1 MDHNAHSGTYG
12 RAHGHAQDPACDRVH
27 DRARGRAQDPAR
39 DHDLRR
45 LVAGIAPDPGPGLTP
60 SAMELLDEIVSE
72 PLPAHG
78 RGNRF
83 RRAAGGAVRS
93 LRLRLA
99 AVVLPL
105 AAVLL
110 AVSWIVP
117 GAAGLGPDPASAA
130 LDIRRE
136 GGHYVVMV
144 RDLFADPA
152 TYQRELRQRG
162 LDVEVRIVPTAP
174 ASAGRALYVDGTRD
188 NSAIT
193 AIPASG
199 LCARLAGCPAGFRIP
214 VDFRGHAEVLIGRAA
229 RPGERYGLMEHI
241 DMEGRPFHCV
251 DFLNRTVAEVLPLL
265 REHGVRAEFTSYAA
279 HGARLTAPAGWYV
292 HEGIMVADGQALLL
306 VGPAPN
312 PRPRARDAYCPAA
325 AGSPSH
331 P

>member
-1 MDHNAHSGTYG
+1 MDHRAQDRAHGDTYG
-12 RAHGHAQDPACDRVH
+12 RAHGRAQDPAC
-27 DRARGRAQDPAR
+27 DRARGRAQDSAR
-39 DHDLRR
+39 DRDLRR
-45 LVAGIAPDPGPGLTP
+45 LVAGIAPGPGPGLTP
-60 SAMELLDEIVSE
+60 LAMELLEEIVSG
-72 PLPAHG
+72 PAPA
-78 RGNRF
+78 RGHRD
-83 RRAAGGAVRS
+83 RLRHMARGAVRNVQ
-93 LRLRLA
+93 LRLA

-110 AVSWIVP
+110 AVSWLVP
-117 GAAGLGPDPASAA
+117 GAAGLGPAPASAA

-193 AIPASG
+193 AIQAPG
-199 LCARLAGCPAGFRIP
+199 TCVRFAGCPTGFRIP

-241 DMEGRPFHCV
+241 DMEGMPFHCV
-251 DFLNRTVAEVLPLL
+251 DFLNRTVGEVLPLL
-265 REHGVRAEFTSYAA
+265 REHGVRAEFTSYTA
-279 HGARLTAPAGWYV
+279 HGARRPAPAGWYV
-292 HEGIMVADGQALLL
+292 LEGIMVADGQALLL

-325 AGSPSH
+325 AGPSSH